1 MEGSPTSLRC
11 LTVRTP
17 LCDGL
22 SLKRQHKSSS
32 KVTKL
37 NLLVNLLR
45 CQLTTVFSI
54 ALNRLFDPVL
64 TPFLLQRVGNPLTV
78 RVPGLNLVIRVV
90 VSYSFRKSIS
100 SPRLITFSELSG
112 SATVFSASLLNTIIP
127 IRRLAADIPSTPKPL
142 RTDQP
147 PESTLHRQQPD
158 VVLRLDQ
165 SHGDVQDELASVLLQ
180 GHHFDSLRQG
190 DD

>member
-90 VSYSFRKSIS
+90 VLVLFQ
-100 SPRLITFSELSG
+100 E
-112 SATVFSASLLNTIIP
+112 V
-127 IRRLAADIPSTPKPL
+127 DIL
-142 RTDQP
+142 
-147 PESTLHRQQPD
+147 PEID
-158 VVLRLDQ
+158 NVLRAFGVSYGFL
-165 SHGDVQDELASVLLQ
+165 SVASEHNHSNPPI
-180 GHHFDSLRQG
+180 GR
-190 DD
+190 